1 MSGGGVFVGRTT
13 GADGVVDGKVRAA
26 LVGALILL
34 GYSALAGGPGGDDDS
49 VELIL
54 DGSRSVGVIRPLHGV
69 NSGPV
74 TQGGTLDLSPAF
86 REIAPPLV
94 RLHDCHWPNP
104 DVVDIHV
111 LFPDARADP
120 TLPESYDFARTDE
133 YVQATLDVGSR
144 LVFRLGESIEHTRT
158 KRYVHPPKDPAKWAA
173 VCVGVIRHYNEG
185 WAGGSRDHI
194 RYWEVWNEPDNRP
207 AMWTGSDEDYFRL
220 YSAAA
225 KAIKGRFPDVRV
237 GGPGLGNTGR
247 LEGDRLDPAPF
258 LRRFLEHCRRDAAPL
273 DFFSW
278 HCYTSDPAAVARR
291 ARAVRRLLDE
301 SGFPEAE
308 SHLNEWNYL
317 PDEDWAPMLSA
328 DARARQRW
336 HERVGGAEGAAF
348 AAATLLRLQDAPVD
362 AANYYSADA
371 QGMGLFNGYGVP
383 RKSFY
388 ALKAFR
394 ALADTPVRLALRGEL
409 PRGTAACAGMSK
421 SRSQVTLLLSK
432 DRGADERATVRLS
445 NLPWEGAT
453 QYEVSLVDGQ
463 HDLPV
468 VQSGRCA
475 AGGSLTQD
483 LRAPSVCLVRL
494 RPARTGE

>member
-1 MSGGGVFVGRTT
+1 M
-13 GADGVVDGKVRAA
+13 AGKARAA
-26 LVGALILL
+26 LVGALVAL
-34 GYSALAGGPGGDDDS
+34 GWSFLVGLASAGPGPPA
-49 VELIL
+49 ELVL
-54 DGSRSVGVIRPLHGV
+54 DASRPVGMIRPLHGV

-104 DVVDIHV
+104 DVVDVHV
-111 LFPDARADP
+111 LFPDPRADP
-120 TLPESYDFARTDE
+120 GSPASYDFARTDE
-133 YVQATLDVGSR
+133 YVQATLDVGAQ
-144 LVFRLGESIEHTRT
+144 LVFRLGESIEHQKV
-158 KRYVHPPKDPAKWAA
+158 KRYVHPPKDPARWAA
-173 VCVGVIRHYNEG
+173 VCVGVVRHYNEG
-185 WAGGSRDHI
+185 WAGGARHPI

-207 AMWTGSDEDYFRL
+207 AMWTGTDEDYFRL

-225 KAIKGRFPDVRV
+225 KAIKARFPDVRV

-247 LEGDRLDPAPF
+247 LEGERLDPAPF
-258 LRRFLEHCRRDAAPL
+258 LQRFLEHCHKDAAPL

-278 HCYTSDPAAVARR
+278 HCYAADPEAVARR

-301 SGFPEAE
+301 AGFPDAE

-317 PDEDWAPMLSA
+317 PDEDWAPMLSP

-336 HERVGGAEGAAF
+336 YERVGGAEGAAF

-388 ALKAFR
+388 ALKAFK
-394 ALADTPVRLALRGEL
+394 ALTDTPLRVALRGEL
-409 PRGTAACAGMSK
+409 PAGTAACAGMNRG
-421 SRSQVTLLLSK
+421 RSEVTVLLSK
-432 DRGADERATVRLS
+432 YRGPDGTVTVRPS
-445 NLPWEGAT
+445 NLPWKGAT
-453 QYEVSLVDGQ
+453 HYEVSLVGGQ
-463 HDLPV
+463 QDLAA

-483 LRAPSVCLVRL
+483 LRMPAVCLVKL

>member
-1 MSGGGVFVGRTT
+1 
-13 GADGVVDGKVRAA
+13 VDGKVRAA
-26 LVGALILL
+26 VVGPLLLL
-34 GYSALAGGPGGDDDS
+34 GWCSLAGSASAGGSDPA
-49 VELIL
+49 ELVP
-54 DGSRSVGVIRPLHGV
+54 DASRPVGLIRRLHGV

-104 DVVDIHV
+104 DVVDVHV

-120 TLPESYDFARTDE
+120 GLPESYDFARTDE
-133 YVQATLDVGSR
+133 YVQSTLDVGSR

-173 VCVGVIRHYNEG
+173 VCVGVVRHYNEG
-185 WAGGSRDHI
+185 WAGGFRHHI

-225 KAIKGRFPDVRV
+225 KAIKGQFPDVRV

-278 HCYTSDPAAVARR
+278 HVYTSDPEAVARR

-317 PDEDWAPMLSA
+317 PGEDWTPMLA
-328 DARARQRW
+328 PDAPARQRW
-336 HERVGGAEGAAF
+336 YERVGGAEGAAF
-348 AAATLLRLQDAPVD
+348 AAAALLLLQDAPVD
-362 AANYYSADA
+362 APNYYSADA
-371 QGMGLFNGYGVP
+371 QGMGLFNGYGAP

-388 ALKAFR
+388 ALKAFE
-394 ALADTPVRLALRGEL
+394 ALAETPLRLALRGE
-409 PRGTAACAGMSK
+409 PPGGTAACAGMNRG
-421 SRSQVTLLLSK
+421 RSEVTVLLSK
-432 DRGADERATVRLS
+432 YRGPDETVTVRLS
-445 NLPWEGAT
+445 GLPWEGAT

-463 HDLPV
+463 HELAA

-483 LRAPSVCLVRL
+483 LRVPSVCLVKL
-494 RPARTGE
+494 RPARAGE